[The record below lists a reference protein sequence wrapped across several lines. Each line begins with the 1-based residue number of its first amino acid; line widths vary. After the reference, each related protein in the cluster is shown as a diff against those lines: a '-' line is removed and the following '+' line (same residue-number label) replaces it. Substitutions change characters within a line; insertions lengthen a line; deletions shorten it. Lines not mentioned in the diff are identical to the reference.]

1 MHTHTNYA
9 RVKRGQGEKGVDGDG
24 WRLGQHPRSE
34 VHLKAVELALK
45 SKPTQ
50 TGVNEAKEK
59 GWSVYS
65 LERPL
70 SSLSY
75 V

>member
-1 MHTHTNYA
+1 MHAQAKYA
-9 RVKRGQGEKGVDGDG
+9 SVKRREGEKGVDGNG
-24 WRLGQHPRSE
+24 RRLGQHPRSE
-34 VHLKAVELALK
+34 VHLKAVELVLK
-45 SKPTQ
+45 SKSMQ

>member
-1 MHTHTNYA
+1 MHTQANYT

-24 WRLGQHPRSE
+24 RRLGQHLRSE
-34 VHLKAVELALK
+34 VHLKPVELALR

-50 TGVNEAKEK
+50 TGVKEEKEK

>member
-1 MHTHTNYA
+1 MHTQTNYA
-9 RVKRGQGEKGVDGDG
+9 SVKRGQGEKSVDGDRR
-24 WRLGQHPRSE
+24 RLCQHLRSE
-34 VHLKAVELALK
+34 VHLKAVELALR